1 MTMTLFLASFGS
13 AAAELKRTKIGPDP
27 YGQKESLL
35 VNGSTG
41 VFSYIAADG
50 SLQVVEL
57 KCASFLGGEAT
68 DKGGLLCSY
77 VFERKE
83 GLTTEHY
90 LIHSISNF
98 TTLTRSGLV
107 ENSERKRQN
116 ADHYAAHA
124 IYGVLRG
131 NAVESDIH
139 PRRKVATIS
148 PSSAMEHYR
157 VWSRYRFGNNMR

>member
-1 MTMTLFLASFGS
+1 MKISGLITITLFLASFGS
-13 AAAELKRTKIGPDP
+13 AAAELKCNKIGPDP

-57 KCASFLGGEAT
+57 KCASFLGDEAT

-116 ADHYAAHA
+116 ADHYASVTQ
-124 IYGVLRG
+124 YMVSCEGT
-131 NAVESDIH
+131 
-139 PRRKVATIS
+139 P
-148 PSSAMEHYR
+148 
-157 VWSRYRFGNNMR
+157 